1 MLDQV
6 KEEQVGASSVS
17 KGSIGMRTFIAF
29 VLLLTVCHAAKHLLV
44 EVEDED
50 LGTEEDPEDVTYD
63 TEYNPD
69 LDKPRRQQNKRLGFL
84 HAQFGKRG

>member
-1 MLDQV
+1 
-6 KEEQVGASSVS
+6 
-17 KGSIGMRTFIAF
+17 MRTFIAF
-29 VLLLTVCHAAKHLLV
+29 VLLLTVCRAKHLLV

-50 LGTEEDPEDVTYD
+50 LGPEEELMDPNGEDAVTYA
-63 TEYNPD
+63 TGYNPD

>member
-1 MLDQV
+1 
-6 KEEQVGASSVS
+6 
-17 KGSIGMRTFIAF
+17 MRTFIAF
-29 VLLLTVCHAAKHLLV
+29 VLLLTVCHAKAAKHLLV

-50 LGTEEDPEDVTYD
+50 LGLEEELMDPDPDVVD
-63 TEYNPD
+63 DEYNPD

>member
-1 MLDQV
+1 
-6 KEEQVGASSVS
+6 
-17 KGSIGMRTFIAF
+17 MRTFFAF

-50 LGTEEDPEDVTYD
+50 QGLEEELMDPDVTYD

>member
-1 MLDQV
+1 
-6 KEEQVGASSVS
+6 
-17 KGSIGMRTFIAF
+17 MRTFIAF

-50 LGTEEDPEDVTYD
+50 LGSEEDVMDPDVTHA
-63 TEYNPD
+63 TGYNPD
-69 LDKPRRQQNKRLGFL
+69 LDIPRRQQNKRLGFL

>member
-6 KEEQVGASSVS
+6 KEEQGVLQKAPLEW
-17 KGSIGMRTFIAF
+17 AF
-29 VLLLTVCHAAKHLLV
+29 ALLLTVCHAKAAKHLLV

-50 LGTEEDPEDVTYD
+50 QGLEEEVMDPDAVD
-63 TEYNPD
+63 DEYNPD
-69 LDKPRRQQNKRLGFL
+69 MDKPRRQQNKRLGFL